1 MNRFTYYVPT
11 KVVFGKGT
19 NDQAGPLCKECGAQK
34 VLIVYGSDRIVA
46 DGLLGEIESSI
57 LGESL
62 KCLSI
67 GGVVP
72 NPLLSKALEI
82 AERARAFEPDCI
94 VGIGGGSVLDTAKT
108 VGLILANPDVDIW
121 AFYLGKIKLT
131 RRIPVGAI
139 TTISAAG
146 SEMSNNAV
154 LTNDLQGGLKISSAS
169 DLNRCIW
176 AIMDPALT
184 YTTPK
189 YQIASGAADIWLHT
203 SERYFIDKQSEG
215 NHLTDEIAEGV
226 MRNIIKW
233 GPIGVSNPANEE
245 AMSEIMWT
253 SSISHNSLTGLGAG
267 ANWGREGDWS
277 CHQLGMAL
285 GALYNVTHGPSMTA
299 IWKSWALYGYK
310 NNVERFSGYARH
322 VLGLSGNDEELALHA
337 IDATVEW
344 FRALGLPV
352 NLTELLQREIT
363 DDMLRD
369 MALTASYGNKRKFG
383 KLRVLDCEDMY
394 NIYKGAI
401 R

>member
-1 MNRFTYYVPT
+1 
-11 KVVFGKGT
+11 
-19 NDQAGPLCKECGAQK
+19 
-34 VLIVYGSDRIVA
+34 
-46 DGLLGEIESSI
+46 
-57 LGESL
+57 
-62 KCLSI
+62 
-67 GGVVP
+67 
-72 NPLLSKALEI
+72 
-82 AERARAFEPDCI
+82 
-94 VGIGGGSVLDTAKT
+94 
-108 VGLILANPDVDIW
+108 
-121 AFYLGKIKLT
+121 
-131 RRIPVGAI
+131 
-139 TTISAAG
+139 
-146 SEMSNNAV
+146 MSNNAV

-215 NHLTDEIAEGV
+215 NHLTDEIAERV

>member
-19 NDQAGPLCKECGAQK
+19 KDQAGPLCKECGAQK

-57 LGESL
+57 LGEGL

-277 CHQLGMAL
+277 CHQLGMRSA
-285 GALYNVTHGPSMTA
+285 
-299 IWKSWALYGYK
+299 
-310 NNVERFSGYARH
+310 RF
-322 VLGLSGNDEELALHA
+322 
-337 IDATVEW
+337 T
-344 FRALGLPV
+344 
-352 NLTELLQREIT
+352 
-363 DDMLRD
+363 M
-369 MALTASYGNKRKFG
+369 
-383 KLRVLDCEDMY
+383 
-394 NIYKGAI
+394 
-401 R
+401 